1 MTTATI
7 ALPEIEDGSEVEKA
21 KLYHLIM
28 LNDDDHTFE
37 YVIEMLQNV
46 LGFSERTAGAHTL
59 EADATGST
67 ILLTCG
73 FAEAERKRD
82 LIHAYGPD
90 WRMPR
95 SMGSVTALV
104 EPACQP

>member
-1 MTTATI
+1 MTTATF
-7 ALPEIEDGSEVEKA
+7 ARPEIENVSDVEKE

-46 LGFSERTAGAHTL
+46 MSFSEQTATAHTL

-73 FAEAERKRD
+73 LTEAERKRD